1 MLREHQLSLETS
13 RLNGQRTSWE
23 GAKENEQVRG
33 RGLCQQS
40 DKHSTAHQAP
50 QPENPIACRT
60 VRRNWAPK
68 MKKKA
73 MKLNELSDL

>member
-1 MLREHQLSLETS
+1 MLREDQLSLETG
-13 RLNGQRTSWE
+13 RLNGQRILWE

-33 RGLCQQS
+33 CGFCRQR
-40 DKHSTAHQAP
+40 DEHRTAHQAP